1 MSEQQ
6 QQQQQQIIN
15 NNNKTV
21 STNNN
26 KTVSTNY
33 LSSGQKRL
41 YKRLVN
47 KGTILEA
54 ANDPDLFVSYS
65 SWEQMKKEGKLNKSL
80 QYFNKLVEEL
90 VKEVETTTDKNPVY
104 SIVLDM
110 CSSINL
116 LVNGTECALLKNS
129 SKEFVESLD
138 SIFNIVVKKSG
149 QNILSGNKIGA
160 CGVYNNLYRKVVA
173 MMKNLNPF
181 SRKTKSRSR
190 KALTN
195 HQAGQGSELTTV
207 RAKNYSKS
215 ERTTEWIEEHLDYSL
230 LLCCIDK
237 VCYIIRESDV
247 TAKVNDFM
255 KGLAIHLDQFIPVC
269 GGSVLSFLS
278 SLRFYKGQVG
288 GSDADGSHKV
298 KLVLRRGDEGNFYF
312 DCIIE
317 VTELNTYNEKYRAN
331 SSTTDGK
338 IPYQVY
344 IFEEKTN
351 IFTTLG
357 DAKKN

>member
-6 QQQQQQIIN
+6 QQQILIN
-15 NNNKTV
+15 NNN
-21 STNNN
+21 NNN
-26 KTVSTNY
+26 NNVNNNVNKAVSTNY

-41 YKRLVN
+41 YKRLVE

-54 ANDPDLFVSYS
+54 ANYADLFVSYS
-65 SWEQMKKEGKLNKSL
+65 SWQQMQKEGKLNKSL

-90 VKEVETTTDKNPVY
+90 VKEVETTTEKNPVY

-110 CSSINL
+110 CNSINL
-116 LVNGTECALLKNS
+116 LLNGTECSLLRNT
-129 SKEFVESLD
+129 SKVFVESLD
-138 SIFNIVVKKSG
+138 GIFDIVVNKTG
-149 QNILSGNKIGA
+149 QNVLSGNKIGA

-195 HQAGQGSELTTV
+195 YQAGQGSELKTV
-207 RAKNYSKS
+207 RAKDYSKS
-215 ERTTEWIEEHLDYSL
+215 ERSTEWIEDHLDYSL

-237 VCYIIRESDV
+237 VCYIIREADV

-278 SLRFYKGQVG
+278 SLRFYKGQING
-288 GSDADGSHKV
+288 KDADGSHKV
-298 KLVLRRGDEGNFYF
+298 KLVLRRG
-312 DCIIE
+312 
-317 VTELNTYNEKYRAN
+317 
-331 SSTTDGK
+331 
-338 IPYQVY
+338 
-344 IFEEKTN
+344 EEDN
-351 IFTTLG
+351 
-357 DAKKN
+357 